1 MCLAGLYALCTSQS
15 GEVFLLEEGCPGALG
30 GWRGLT
36 SPRGFLEEQAP
47 KGGKIR

>member
-1 MCLAGLYALCTSQS
+1 MPGRTLCTVYFL
-15 GEVFLLEEGCPGALG
+15 GEIFLEEGCPGALG